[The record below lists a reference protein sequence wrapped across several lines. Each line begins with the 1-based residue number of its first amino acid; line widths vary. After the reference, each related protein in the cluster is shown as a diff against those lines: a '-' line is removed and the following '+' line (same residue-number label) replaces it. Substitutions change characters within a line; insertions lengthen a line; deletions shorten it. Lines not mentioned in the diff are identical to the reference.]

1 MNDPASMTPAAGRFD
16 KPATARQLLPP
27 EAYTSQAWFDREQAE
42 LFGRAWS
49 FAGMTADTP
58 SAGDFR
64 CVQIGRYPLFV
75 LCGRDGT
82 LRAFHNIC
90 RHRGNQLLEGNGGGG
105 AVLTCPYHHW
115 SYDFEGRLAGVPQK
129 KTLFADLDMS
139 EIRLFPAAL
148 GTFRGMVFVNPQAEP
163 EESFDDWLGE
173 IPDHAW
179 PHDVDKLVET
189 RPTRYEIACNWK
201 VFAENAM
208 DGYHLMH
215 LHDQTLKGPAPDNQ
229 DWEAV
234 GRHWVW
240 LGPGD
245 PESRLSSG
253 LKPIDGIDHGAP
265 GARVWLLFPN
275 SGVQGTS
282 VYWATFQIIPV
293 GPEKTWVDVRSWLM
307 PFDDDD
313 DEASYKKMFPTPGHE
328 ADATGD
334 MAFQTIRSVD
344 VHAMDTGNFM
354 LEDMWICERMQ
365 QAMRSPM
372 YRVGPM
378 APNVESPLT
387 YFQQNILDFVPLA

>member
-1 MNDPASMTPAAGRFD
+1 MNEPAPMTPAAGRFE
-16 KPATARQLLPP
+16 KPAIARQLLPP

-58 SAGDFR
+58 SAGDYR
-64 CVQIGRYPLFV
+64 CVQVGRYPLFV
-75 LCGRDGT
+75 LCGRDGA

-90 RHRGNQLLEGNGGGG
+90 RHRGNQLLEGNGGSG

-115 SYDFEGRLAGVPQK
+115 SYDFEGQLAGVPQHE
-129 KTLFADLDMS
+129 TLFADLDMS
-139 EIRLFPAAL
+139 EICLFPAAL

-163 EESFDDWLGE
+163 EECFDDWLTE

-179 PHDVDKLVET
+179 PHDVDMLVET

-240 LGPGD
+240 LGPGE
-245 PESRLSSG
+245 PESRRESG
-253 LKPIDGIDHGAP
+253 LKPIDGIDP
-265 GARVWLLFPN
+265 GSPGPSVWLLFPN

-282 VYWATFQIIPV
+282 VYWATFRIIPV
-293 GPEKTWVDVRSWLM
+293 APEKTRVDVRSWLM
-307 PFDDDD
+307 PSENDH
-313 DEASYKKMFPTPGHE
+313 ATSYKAMFPTPGHE
-328 ADATGD
+328 ADAAAD
-334 MAFQTIRSVD
+334 MEFQTIRSVD
-344 VHAMDTGNFM
+344 VHPMDTGNFM
-354 LEDMWICERMQ
+354 IEDMWICERMQ
-365 QAMRSPM
+365 KAMRSPM

-387 YFQQNILDFVPLA
+387 YFQQNILDFVPMA